1 LVGSVASNVLMEWN
15 EVEKSPIPQLKS
27 IRNKPVFEIAWYP
40 IVVNKY
46 ERMNE

>member
-40 IVVNKY
+40 IVVNEY
-46 ERMNE
+46 E